1 MIFDIS
7 LIDILFNPHQLACF
21 ENLKSWFSS
30 YIIFSNDLIT
40 YFIVICLLYN
50 LCVKNFINLPEYMQ
64 KTNLAIVSIVSR
76 LTTVR
81 LVYLCEQVQ
90 ISYFMS
96 GSGSF
101 FVILTEKTFDPKI
114 VAARNKSLLSRW
126 SGT

>member
-1 MIFDIS
+1 
-7 LIDILFNPHQLACF
+7 
-21 ENLKSWFSS
+21 
-30 YIIFSNDLIT
+30 
-40 YFIVICLLYN
+40 
-50 LCVKNFINLPEYMQ
+50 MQ